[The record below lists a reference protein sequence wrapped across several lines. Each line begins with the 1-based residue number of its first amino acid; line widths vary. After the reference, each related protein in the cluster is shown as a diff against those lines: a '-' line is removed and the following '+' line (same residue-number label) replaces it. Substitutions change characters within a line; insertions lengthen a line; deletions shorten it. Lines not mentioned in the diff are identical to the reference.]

1 MKFCSQCASP
11 VALRIPEGDN
21 RPRFTCDQCGT
32 IHYSNPNIVAGCI
45 AEHEDAIILCQRA
58 IEPRRG
64 LWTLPAGF
72 MENNETVE
80 EGAMRETLEEAN
92 AHVDRLQLYAMYSI
106 PHISQVYMMFRSRL
120 LNTDFGPGAESL
132 AVELFREHEIPW
144 DEIAFP
150 VIRETLQRYFE
161 QKRSGAFEL
170 LSGTILPSA
179 KTRTTST
186 GS

>member
-1 MKFCSQCASP
+1 
-11 VALRIPEGDN
+11 
-21 RPRFTCDQCGT
+21 
-32 IHYSNPNIVAGCI
+32 
-45 AEHEDAIILCQRA
+45 
-58 IEPRRG
+58 
-64 LWTLPAGF
+64 

-80 EGAMRETLEEAN
+80 EGAMRETFEEAN
-92 AHVDRLQLYAMYSI
+92 ARVDRLQLYAMYSI

-120 LNTDFGPGAESL
+120 LNTDFGPGTESL
-132 AVELFREHEIPW
+132 AVELFREHDIPW

-161 QKRSGAFEL
+161 QKRSGSFKL

-179 KTRTTST
+179 KTTTGST

>member
-1 MKFCSQCASP
+1 MKFCSQCAAS
-11 VALRIPEGDN
+11 VELRIPEGDN
-21 RPRFTCDQCGT
+21 RPRFVCDQCGT

-45 AEHEDAIILCQRA
+45 AEHEDAIILCKRA

-80 EGAMRETLEEAN
+80 EGAIRETLEEAN
-92 AHVDRLQLYAMYSI
+92 AHVDQLQLYAMYSI
-106 PHISQVYMMFRSRL
+106 PHISQVYMMFRARL
-120 LNTDFGPGAESL
+120 LNTDFGPGTESL

-144 DEIAFP
+144 EEIAFP

-161 QKRSGAFEL
+161 HQKTGAFEL

-179 KTRTTST
+179 KTGTNRS
-186 GS
+186 